1 MANLYIKEINLISFG
16 HFENKTFHLTDGFNL
31 IYGDNESGKS
41 TILDFI
47 EGVFY
52 GFDQGKSKVNF
63 SYKKEKYKPLGSF
76 KYTGSLLISAYNKDY
91 RIFRNFDSG
100 EYEIYD
106 LEKNENIEG
115 KKSNLNFPGEHFLK
129 LNYSLYQSL
138 INKQQM
144 QETSKDSKKKI
155 IDFLKNPSSDL
166 EFSALKAKQ
175 NINDKIKKIGSK
187 RAYTKPYAKNLKKL
201 EKKEEDLS
209 YIKSLRKNYEKDL
222 ASLKH
227 QRQNIKYIEK
237 DIKDLKDKRDNYR
250 KSKAS
255 YNYIEEKSRKDS
267 LELINRKLKNYGEF
281 KEIDELYFKKVDD
294 LIDKKNNYYKK
305 NNDFDKK
312 SPIPIVL
319 ALIIILISFLSKNLL
334 ISLALVIPIFIKISQ
349 DKNEDDSLDLNKLN
363 NRIKA
368 EFIKV
373 GAKNKSQ
380 YENKKIEYKDY
391 KNLLMEKEKNIEILS
406 ILDKQEKYNKDLD
419 FDYEEDF
426 DLGSIE
432 DQLRLKEEKLENIR
446 RKNLNLEKKLAAVEE
461 DISKENELVEDIK
474 NVKNKIS
481 DLELEIKAAK
491 NTIALIDS
499 LKDKFDY
506 NKSIIE
512 NDISRIIRE
521 LSRGNYEKISYDENL
536 NPLIKKKN
544 NEFISPEKLSVG
556 FYDQINFALSFVI
569 SENLLENLFLIF
581 DDAFINY
588 DNNRLRMAL
597 LYLLDMS
604 DNFQIIYFS
613 CHKREIALFEAEGID
628 VDIKYME
635 KIWFMH

>member
-16 HFENKTFHLTDGFNL
+16 HFENKTIYLTNGFNL

-52 GFDQGKSKVNF
+52 GFDQGKSKINF

-76 KYTGSLLISAYNKDY
+76 KYSGSLLISAFNKDY

-106 LEKNENIEG
+106 LENNKNIEG
-115 KKSNLNFPGEHFLK
+115 KKSNLNFPGEYFLK
-129 LNYSLYQSL
+129 LNYSLYKSL

-144 QETSKDSKKKI
+144 QETSKDAKKKI

-166 EFSALKAKQ
+166 DFSALKAKQ
-175 NINDKIKKIGSK
+175 NIDDMLKKIGSK

-209 YIKSLRKNYEKDL
+209 YIKSLRKSYEKDL
-222 ASLKH
+222 SSLKK
-227 QRQNIKYIEK
+227 QRQDIKDIEK
-237 DIKDLKDKRDNYR
+237 DISDLKDKTDKYR

-255 YNYIEEKSRKDS
+255 YNYIEEKSRKDA
-267 LELINRKLKNYGEF
+267 LEVINRKLKNYSEF
-281 KEIDELYFKKVDD
+281 KDIDQFYFEKVDELIKR
-294 LIDKKNNYYKK
+294 KNDYYKESK
-305 NNDFDKK
+305 NEDKK
-312 SPIPIVL
+312 SPFPLVI
-319 ALIIILISFLSKNLL
+319 ALIIILISFVFKNLYIL
-334 ISLALVIPIFIKISQ
+334 LALIVPIFMKFYQ
-349 DKNEDDSLDLNKLN
+349 DKNEDDSLDLNNLN

-380 YENKKIEYKDY
+380 YENKKVEYKDY
-391 KNLLMEKEKNIEILS
+391 KNLLIEKEKNMEILS
-406 ILDKQEKYNKDLD
+406 ILDKQEKYKEDLD
-419 FDYEEDF
+419 FEYEENF
-426 DLGSIE
+426 DLESIE
-432 DQLRLKEEKLENIR
+432 NDLRIKENKFESIR
-446 RKNLNLEKKLAAVEE
+446 KKNLNLEKKLAAVEE

-474 NVKNKIS
+474 NIKSKIS
-481 DLELEIKAAK
+481 DLELEIKAAERA
-491 NTIALIDS
+491 IDLIDS
-499 LKDKFDY
+499 LKDKFEY
-506 NKSIIE
+506 NKAIIE

-556 FYDQINFALSFVI
+556 FYDQVNFALSFVI
-569 SENLLENLFLIF
+569 SENLLENLFLVF

-604 DNFQIIYFS
+604 DSFQIIYFT

-635 KIWFMH
+635 KI